1 MGAGRMRFFF
11 PLPMP
16 KLLRLLTWVSL
27 VTATVGAA
35 EPFDPSG
42 ILLTW
47 QRDPTTTMTVDWHS
61 IDGLELQLVE
71 TLSPGHKLPS
81 IVPVHARVRDP
92 FLEYRALGTTAWKNS
107 RGQNLPFPFKE
118 DRETGLH
125 RDGYSHSF
133 PASARTIHRVE
144 LTGLA
149 PDTTYEIRFDAE
161 GTVYR
166 FRTMPQALTREVR
179 IAAGGDVGSGTWTE
193 TMNRIAASYD
203 PDFVLWG
210 GDLAYCDGAQAR
222 LGRWYEFFDSI
233 KKSLYAANR
242 RLIPVLVTTGNHEV
256 QGGYVEAVARAAKKP
271 YDRADDALRRQVAPY
286 FFSFFAMPGQPGYN
300 VLDFGNYLTVLM
312 LDSGHANPIGGVQA
326 AWLDQALTKR
336 ARVPFI
342 FPSYHVPGFPTFRP
356 LTDPPGKAVREHWAP
371 VFEKHRL
378 PVVFENHDHNFKR
391 TYPIKDGKRD
401 PAGVTYLGDGAW
413 GTFIVGVA
421 KDERWFLE
429 KSMPINHF
437 YLVKLNGGKATFDA
451 INLRNQ
457 VIDHFEAQAR

>member
-1 MGAGRMRFFF
+1 MTTLIRILFLGA
-11 PLPMP
+11 
-16 KLLRLLTWVSL
+16 L
-27 VTATVGAA
+27 VATTARA

-61 IDGLELQLVE
+61 IDGLGLELVE
-71 TLSPGHKLPS
+71 KLSPGHSLPV
-81 IVPVHARVRDP
+81 IEPVATQVREPVLD
-92 FLEYRALGTTAWKNS
+92 YRARGDAPWKQA
-107 RGQNLPFPFKE
+107 RGRNIPFPFRE
-118 DRETGLH
+118 DRSGSLH

-133 PASARTIHRVE
+133 PPSGRTIHRVE

-149 PDTTYEIRFDAE
+149 PDTGYEIRFDPA
-161 GTVYR
+161 GMIYR
-166 FRTMPQALTREVR
+166 FRTMPKALTREVR

-193 TMNRIAASYD
+193 TMNRIASSYD

-233 KKSLYAANR
+233 KKSLLAADR

-256 QGGYVEAVARAAKKP
+256 QGGYVEAVERAARKH
-271 YDRADDALRRQVAPY
+271 YDRADDALRLKVAPY

-300 VLDFGNYLTVLM
+300 VLDFGDYLSVVM
-312 LDSGHANPIGGVQA
+312 LDSGHANPIGGIQA
-326 AWLDQALTKR
+326 AWLDDVLAKR
-336 ARVPFI
+336 AKVPFVL
-342 FPSYHVPGFPTFRP
+342 PSYHVPGFPTFRS
-356 LTDPPGKAVREHWAP
+356 LKDPPGMAVREHWAP
-371 VFEKHRL
+371 LFEKHRL

-391 TYPIKDGKRD
+391 THPIKNGKKD
-401 PAGVTYLGDGAW
+401 QEGVTYLGDGAW

-421 KDERWFLE
+421 KDERWFLA
-429 KSMPINHF
+429 KTMPINHF
-437 YLVKLNGGKATFDA
+437 FLVKLNGRKAEFDA

-457 VIDHFEAQAR
+457 VIDHFEARAR